1 MKRIGILGAGMVSM
15 PIIRYLLDKKYE
27 VSIASD
33 DLKRVEKE
41 VSKYPNGHLVI
52 LNVNN
57 EAALSNYIKE
67 HDIIVSLLPY
77 VFHTI
82 VAKECVKQAKHMV
95 TTSYVK
101 PEMQALDAE
110 ARKMGIAILNEM
122 GLDPGID
129 HMSAMRIIDR
139 IHAEG
144 GKVEE
149 FYSLCGALPA
159 PECSHDNPFRYKF
172 SWSPKG
178 VVLAGNNNAIYKKQG
193 KIIETPTENLFKDVF
208 TIDFP
213 GLETLDVYPNR
224 DSLSYI
230 DIYKIPETKTM
241 FRGTLRYKGWCESI
255 DVLKQLGLT
264 LPVEENMTGMTYSD
278 YIASK
283 INIKNTKTI
292 KQELVDYLHID
303 INSPAMQAL
312 DFLGYFSDKAMNRTF
327 DSAYE
332 LTSDLMIERMML
344 AESERD
350 MIVMQHNFVASYP
363 SGKREMI
370 VSRLLDYGIPN
381 GDTSIAR
388 SVALP
393 AAIAVDMLAQE
404 KLTVTG
410 VHRPLIPEIYNTI
423 LDQLSTLE
431 IKMQEQYGLDEKFMI
446 DK

>member
-193 KIIETPTENLFKDVF
+193 KIMETPTENLFKDVF

-230 DIYKIPETKTM
+230 DIYNIPETKTM
-241 FRGTLRYKGWCESI
+241 FRGTLRYNGWCESL

-278 YIASK
+278 YLASK
-283 INIKNTKTI
+283 INVKNTKGI
-292 KQELVDYLHID
+292 KQQLADYLHID
-303 INSPAMQAL
+303 IHAPAMQAL
-312 DFLGYFSDKAMNRTF
+312 DFLGYFSDKAMHRTK

-344 AESERD
+344 DPAEKD
-350 MIVMQHNFVASYP
+350 MIVMQHNFVASY
-363 SGKREMI
+363 SDGKREMI

-393 AAIAVDMLAQE
+393 AAIAVDMLAQG

-423 LDQLSTLE
+423 LDQLATLG
-431 IKMQEQYGLDEKFMI
+431 IQMHEQFGLDEKFMI
-446 DK
+446 DR

>member
-1 MKRIGILGAGMVSM
+1 MKKIGILGAGMVSM

-41 VSKYPNGHLVI
+41 VYHYPNGHLVP

-101 PEMQALDAE
+101 PEMQAMDAE

-159 PECSHDNPFRYKF
+159 PESSHDNPFRYKF

-213 GLETLDVYPNR
+213 GLESLDVYPNR

-230 DIYKIPETKTM
+230 DIYNIPETKTM
-241 FRGTLRYKGWCESI
+241 FRGTMRYKGWCESL
-255 DVLKQLGLT
+255 DVLKQLGMT

-283 INIKNTKTI
+283 INVKNTKAI
-292 KQELVDYLHID
+292 KQQLADSLHID
-303 INSPAMQAL
+303 IDAPAMQSL
-312 DFLGYFSDKAMNRTF
+312 DFLGYFSDKAMNRIC

-344 AESERD
+344 AASERD

-393 AAIAVDMLAQE
+393 AAIAVDMLAQG

-423 LDQLSTLE
+423 LNQLATLG
-431 IKMQEQYGLDEKFMI
+431 IHMQEQFGLDEKLMI
-446 DK
+446 DR

>member
-1 MKRIGILGAGMVSM
+1 MKKIGILGAGMVSM

-27 VSIASD
+27 LSIASD

-41 VSKYPNGHLVI
+41 VYHYPNGHLVT
-52 LNVNN
+52 LNVND

-159 PECSHDNPFRYKF
+159 PECSQDNPFRYKF

-178 VVLAGNNNAIYKKQG
+178 VVLAGNNNA
-193 KIIETPTENLFKDVF
+193 
-208 TIDFP
+208 
-213 GLETLDVYPNR
+213 
-224 DSLSYI
+224 
-230 DIYKIPETKTM
+230 
-241 FRGTLRYKGWCESI
+241 
-255 DVLKQLGLT
+255 
-264 LPVEENMTGMTYSD
+264 
-278 YIASK
+278 
-283 INIKNTKTI
+283 
-292 KQELVDYLHID
+292 
-303 INSPAMQAL
+303 
-312 DFLGYFSDKAMNRTF
+312 
-327 DSAYE
+327 
-332 LTSDLMIERMML
+332 
-344 AESERD
+344 
-350 MIVMQHNFVASYP
+350 
-363 SGKREMI
+363 
-370 VSRLLDYGIPN
+370 
-381 GDTSIAR
+381 
-388 SVALP
+388 
-393 AAIAVDMLAQE
+393 
-404 KLTVTG
+404 
-410 VHRPLIPEIYNTI
+410 
-423 LDQLSTLE
+423 
-431 IKMQEQYGLDEKFMI
+431 
-446 DK
+446 